1 MSSAVVVG
9 SGPNGLAGAAVLA
22 RAGLDVTVLEAAEEI
37 GGGTRTAGSIVPGLI
52 HDHCSAFHPLAVGS
66 PVILSL
72 DLERYGLRWRLPEVD
87 CAHPLAGGTAALLY
101 RSVDKTAA
109 GLGVD
114 GSRWRST
121 FAESAASFDLLKQD
135 ILRPVFRIP
144 NHPLLLARFGIPALA
159 PATML
164 ARLFRSEQARALFA
178 GAAAHALVPLDRAL
192 SSSIGLGLI
201 IAGHRYGWAV
211 AEGGSRRIT
220 DALAALLVELGGK
233 VETGVRVRS
242 VNELPRAEVS
252 LWDLAPTA
260 LADVLGSRLPPR
272 VERAYRS
279 FRYGPA
285 AFKVDFAVDGGVPWT
300 AAEARRAGT
309 VHLGGNFE
317 EIAATARAVN
327 RGQMPERPFV
337 LVGQQYL
344 ADPQRSVGNVHPV
357 WSYAHVPNGWTG
369 DATASVIAQIER
381 FAPGFRDRIIGT
393 APFAV
398 EDFAEWNPNYVGGNI
413 LTGAK
418 GCKQMLIGPR
428 ATVQPYDTGVPGH
441 FLCSAATPPGPGTH
455 GMCGANAARRA
466 LDYLGIRPD
475 PLPEPSRR
483 YRTAGA
489 SPPWPAIGH

>member
-22 RAGLDVTVLEAAEEI
+22 RAGLDVTVLEAAGEI
-37 GGGTRTAGSIVPGLI
+37 GGGTRTAGSVAPGLI
-52 HDHCSAFHPLAVGS
+52 HDHCAAFHPLAVGS

-87 CAHPLAGGTAALLY
+87 CAHPLADGTAALLY
-101 RSVDKTAA
+101 RSVDKTSA

-114 GSRWRST
+114 GSRWRSI

-135 ILRPVFRIP
+135 ILRPMFRIP
-144 NHPLLLARFGIPALA
+144 HHPLLLARFGIPALA

-178 GAAAHALVPLDRAL
+178 GAAAHALVPLNRAL
-192 SSSIGLGLI
+192 SSSIGLGII

-220 DALAALLVELGGK
+220 DALAALLAELGGK

-242 VNELPRAEVS
+242 VNELPRADVS

-260 LADVLGSRLPPR
+260 LADVLGSRLPLR
-272 VERAYRS
+272 MERAYRS

-309 VHLGGNFE
+309 VHLGGTFE

-344 ADPQRSVGNVHPV
+344 ADPQRSAGNVHPV
-357 WSYAHVPNGWTG
+357 WSYAHVPNGWNG

-393 APFAV
+393 APFAPS
-398 EDFAEWNPNYVGGNI
+398 EFAEWNPNYVGGNI

-428 ATVQPYDTGVPGH
+428 ATIQPYDTGIPGH
-441 FLCSAATPPGPGTH
+441 FLCSAATPPGPGAH

-466 LDYLGIRPD
+466 LDYLGIR
-475 PLPEPSRR
+475 LLALRGLSVFELGARR
-483 YRTAGA
+483 
-489 SPPWPAIGH
+489 PGHGVKVP